1 MPPELMLRYHLF
13 RRYVYGKTK
22 KTVTGKKKLSSFKD
36 TSPTTNQGTLKMSKL
51 CFEIFL
57 AILSRRCWKQ
67 KWTSIWA
74 TLSKPIYFQ
83 VRNSSISSNV

>member
-1 MPPELMLRYHLF
+1 MARQRKPSPER
-13 RRYVYGKTK
+13 
-22 KTVTGKKKLSSFKD
+22 KKLSSFKD

-57 AILSRRCWKQ
+57 AILSKRCWKQ

-74 TLSKPIYFQ
+74 TLSKPIYSQ
-83 VRNSSISSNV
+83 VRNSYISSNV